1 MSSHE
6 TSELE
11 EDFLGVG
18 GDGRTCDTQHS
29 QQAGKTVIK
38 IACIGLRLSPRHTE
52 EKLLASQSDADAL
65 LI

>member
-11 EDFLGVG
+11 EDFLGG
-18 GDGRTCDTQHS
+18 GGTCDTQHS

-38 IACIGLRLSPRHTE
+38 IACVGLRLSPRHTE